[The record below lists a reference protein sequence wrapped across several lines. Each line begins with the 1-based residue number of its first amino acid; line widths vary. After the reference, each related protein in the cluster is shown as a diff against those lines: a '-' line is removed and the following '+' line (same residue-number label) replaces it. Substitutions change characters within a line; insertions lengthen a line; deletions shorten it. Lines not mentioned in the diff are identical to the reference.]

1 MSIIQLIKIV
11 FFWPTSFSLPFKPEN
26 RSPGSHKFMVEPPP
40 LERISSPDDENFVA
54 DYQYYETKT
63 KK

>member
-40 LERISSPDDENFVA
+40 GDDFMPR
-54 DYQYYETKT
+54 
-63 KK
+63 